1 MRHGRG
7 RPLGAV
13 KPSWEGNRDVHG
25 GASRRRPATEIASQ
39 VWACLFGPYLS
50 PYLSLSSPNLCFYL
64 CRLQGVGVSCHA
76 TNRGHRTHHDG
87 RQCSEVGPAGGERDS
102 RGGPDPAHLPASET
116 RILDVTT
123 QRRGRPWSLR
133 RSSAR
138 ADALQP
144 ARCRPGRRLRFCYLA
159 AVYKLVGGFL
169 TRKLQRCRRGCANRA

>member
-1 MRHGRG
+1 MCMCTAKKKYRDFHTNHCVYAYDNEAIKRTKRSRCTVCNTKGSTGQHGVATSVRVRRESVTLVGKVMVDMRHGRG

-87 RQCSEVGPAGGERDS
+87 RQCSKVGPVKKGIAVVALT
-102 RGGPDPAHLPASET
+102 PPTCLP
-116 RILDVTT
+116 
-123 QRRGRPWSLR
+123 Q
-133 RSSAR
+133 
-138 ADALQP
+138 
-144 ARCRPGRRLRFCYLA
+144 
-159 AVYKLVGGFL
+159 
-169 TRKLQRCRRGCANRA
+169 